1 MKSFKCIE
9 MFSSSKTGRKDDNE
23 DLIYIDENF
32 LAVFDGATSK
42 SKGLW
47 EGKTSGRLTVEIIA
61 ETIKSRFY
69 KDIDC
74 ETAIS
79 MIQSSL
85 CNFSKENSLKEKE
98 IFLCASGV
106 IYSVEKHQVWSVGDC
121 QFSINGLVTSPTKE
135 IDRLL
140 SEVRSLAIRCLLLE
154 GNTEEELLENDE
166 ARDWI
171 MNILKRQYHLENEE
185 GVYGFSVF
193 SGKGT
198 VKEFSVIDVPNGA
211 EVIIASDGYPL
222 LLPTLKESEEKL
234 KEIVENDPLCYKQY
248 LSTKGLV
255 KGNQSFDDRSY
266 LRFRVR

>member
-1 MKSFKCIE
+1 M
-9 MFSSSKTGRKDDNE
+9 
-23 DLIYIDENF
+23 
-32 LAVFDGATSK
+32 
-42 SKGLW
+42 
-47 EGKTSGRLTVEIIA
+47 
-61 ETIKSRFY
+61 
-69 KDIDC
+69 
-74 ETAIS
+74 
-79 MIQSSL
+79 
-85 CNFSKENSLKEKE
+85 
-98 IFLCASGV
+98 
-106 IYSVEKHQVWSVGDC
+106 
-121 QFSINGLVTSPTKE
+121 
-135 IDRLL
+135 